1 VQNWGSV
8 SDEQALWYLQRSQ
21 NIEESVLELR
31 TKYVPIIKQVLSG
44 KKTATFFQL
53 DRLIVLLLDVQLAAQ
68 IPLVQSQGH

>member
-1 VQNWGSV
+1 
-8 SDEQALWYLQRSQ
+8 
-21 NIEESVLELR
+21 VLELR